1 MRELKK
7 TKQFKKDFKKAGRNP
22 RQDTYELNQVIEC
35 LLLEGEI
42 DEKYKPHV
50 LIGDWS
56 PLSECHI
63 QRDFLLIYDLTD
75 DDLKLYRCGSHSEL
89 FS

>member
-1 MRELKK
+1 M
-7 TKQFKKDFKKAGRNP
+7 
-22 RQDTYELNQVIEC
+22 IEC
-35 LLLEGEI
+35 LLLTGEI
-42 DEKYKPHV
+42 DEKYKPHI

-63 QRDFLLIYDLTD
+63 QADFLLIYELTD
-75 DDLKLYRCGSHSEL
+75 EALKLYRCGSHAEL

>member
-1 MRELKK
+1 MRKLLQ

-35 LLLEGEI
+35 LLLTGEI
-42 DEKYKPHV
+42 DKKYKPHV
-50 LIGDWS
+50 LVGDWS

-63 QRDFLLIYDLTD
+63 QSDFLLIYDLTD
-75 DDLKLYRCGSHSEL
+75 DSLKLYRCGSHSEL